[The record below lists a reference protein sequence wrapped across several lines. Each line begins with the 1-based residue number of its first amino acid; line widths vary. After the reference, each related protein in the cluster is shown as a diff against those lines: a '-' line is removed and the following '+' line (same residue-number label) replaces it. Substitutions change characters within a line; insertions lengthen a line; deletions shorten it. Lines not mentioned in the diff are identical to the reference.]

1 MKRILVLGVM
11 VFALC
16 GWLMSASSADKKP
29 ADKKSAAMWEPITF
43 KLESGE
49 TESILVLRIWDSPA
63 RDPKWPQLAL
73 LRMSPRAYKELR
85 KDSKALKSFIDG
97 DKTKKPVFD
106 APVTITDGCKLPEP
120 DAGDSADEASWV
132 VTVDHRVSLC
142 RCSA

>member
-97 DKTKKPVFD
+97 AKTKPVFD
-106 APVTITDGCKLPEP
+106 ADVTITEGCKLPEP
-120 DAGDSADEASWV
+120 EDHSADDTSWLMI
-132 VTVDHRVSLC
+132 VS
-142 RCSA
+142 